1 MGRSRV
7 SQGLGVRVAIM
18 KLAWQ
23 NITHD
28 RSRFLVTVAGVSF
41 AAFLMVFQGSL
52 LAGFMRA
59 ASRLIDSS
67 DFDIWITARGVQAFE
82 FGANLDDHV
91 RQMAAGVPGVTETGR
106 ACIAFAVYRKPN
118 GKQQVVALVGA
129 DRNVGARFP
138 LPRVDGAVERASPD
152 AVAFDASDREVIEVS
167 SLPQEVEIN
176 RQRAKMEQEI
186 QGYGGFLGVPSLFT
200 SYQNAVR
207 YLGFGPNDGMY
218 VLLRV
223 DPQYSIRETQLKLQQ
238 KLPEVDVLTRDEF
251 AHKSRVYWM
260 MKTGAGGAILAAAV
274 LGFLIGLVV
283 VSQTMYANT
292 MENIEEYAT
301 LKALGARGSFVA
313 RIVLVQALACGAAGS
328 LIGVLAVV
336 PAMQGAKSLISWIY
350 TPWWLPAL
358 SLILSL
364 LMCSLAAFSSIRTAL
379 MVEPARVFRA

>member
-1 MGRSRV
+1 
-7 SQGLGVRVAIM
+7 M
-18 KLAWQ
+18 KIAWH

-28 RSRFLVTVAGVSF
+28 RSRFLITIAGVSF

-59 ASRLIDSS
+59 ASKLIDSTDS
-67 DFDIWITARGVQAFE
+67 DIWITARGVQAFE
-82 FGANLDDHV
+82 FGATIDDHV
-91 RQMAAGVPGVTETGR
+91 RQMATGVPGITGTAQ

-129 DRNVGARFP
+129 DRNVGALFP
-138 LPRVDGAVERASPD
+138 LPRVDGSAEKASPD
-152 AVAFDASDREVIEVS
+152 AVAFDASDRDVIEVS

-200 SYQNAVR
+200 SYKSAAR

-218 VLLRV
+218 VLLKV
-223 DPQYSIRETQLKLQQ
+223 DPQYSIEETKAELQQ

-251 AHKSRVYWM
+251 ARKSRRYWM

-283 VSQTMYANT
+283 VSQTIYANT

-301 LKALGARGSFVA
+301 LKALGARGWFVT
-313 RIVLVQALACGAAGS
+313 RIVLIQALICGAVGS
-328 LIGVLAVV
+328 LL
-336 PAMQGAKSLISWIY
+336 
-350 TPWWLPAL
+350 
-358 SLILSL
+358 
-364 LMCSLAAFSSIRTAL
+364 
-379 MVEPARVFRA
+379 